1 MAARIH
7 DVIDTFGQQY
17 GADIVCLHRQIP
29 GNPGQRIT
37 HLAVEQ
43 VVSHA
48 WVNLTGEP
56 FRPHH
61 ATTLMAMRRGE
72 PAAIVAAHPRRL
84 LSMIC
89 LTVNQ
94 LIDVPGSRAMLL
106 VHDDIAAQVVYH
118 EVNTFVDKV
127 LDHDIT
133 VAVISD
139 SSGDMPQARLLIV
152 TYEALHRRLLR
163 YHDRTWRPCWE
174 AVRLIGLVDL
184 HMAAGIGMYHIAAL
198 LVRLQRVVNRYA
210 SMQVVQWLATS
221 MPADGLDAVLRSL
234 GVGTWRMIPA
244 DDYPSDAVDVS
255 VWHLPED
262 YLAIAHELAVQIS
275 DAGYTAHLYAREVE
289 QHLLPEADPQQ
300 SITVGTQL
308 TGAQVL
314 IVAGVA
320 DDRWLLAQAL
330 RSGYHA
336 VVVLLGAHPLDSWYS
351 QVPTRLVENL
361 TVDWPLA
368 ALNAYVLTQHLRAA
382 AYEWPL
388 RDEEITA
395 WHASELRERLVER
408 QQLQALPNN
417 QGWVSAGEAD
427 PYDDFHLLSAIGLPV
442 LLRIGEIS
450 LDAPFDP
457 TGFER
462 WLAKG
467 ASVPPWYGGMRVIQ
481 RNEDDGS
488 VVLQPDVAQRRTLPL
503 RSCEVAIRDTKTTH
517 VLSQGVVVTYGRVLV
532 TERIVGMREL
542 RDDTVRDHMF
552 ATPLESRWSA
562 PGWWLDVPQCVDDA
576 ALRIGW
582 SVVLTLPVLSMLKTS
597 AVVPCGDTTFRRLYI
612 IDAQP
617 GGNGAAEWM
626 FAHIEEVLVTAVA
639 IAQTLQADPL
649 LAESCQL
656 DNEWLRRLIGARGIA
671 TPAPSPI
678 LPPIAMPAPRRDAPS
693 TAAIPIPPVRDDDEM
708 YTVIPSAT
716 PGAPSDVTAPQKY
729 PPMGANR
736 NTPVPPRR
744 SWATRP
750 KRTALEP
757 TPSPAPVSQPP
768 APTAPAQS
776 RPNPA
781 STPSSVRPST
791 PATSRPNTSSTPS
804 SVRPSAP
811 VPSRPNTPPAP
822 SSARPSTPVSSRPNT
837 PPAPS
842 SARPSTP
849 TTPPPSASRPPSR
862 ANPPAEATP
871 AAPNVGRIMAN
882 IRKQIQQQ
890 LPTARNAPA
899 AATPVQSRFGDV
911 PRFVAGQRI
920 FCLPYGDGDV
930 IDSEFVDGH
939 EFIRAEFPTYG
950 ELRIDPSVSL
960 VRIIAGQDD
969 QDE

>member
-61 ATTLMAMRRGE
+61 ATALMAMRRGE

-94 LIDVPGSRAMLL
+94 LIDIPGSRAILL
-106 VHDDIAAQVVYH
+106 VHDDVAAQVVCH

-139 SSGDMPQARLLIV
+139 SSGDMAQARLLIV

-163 YHDRTWRPCWE
+163 YHDRMWRPCWE

-244 DDYPSDAVDVS
+244 DDYPNDAVDVS

-262 YLAIAHELAVQIS
+262 YLAVAHELAVQIS
-275 DAGYTAHLYAREVE
+275 DAGYTAHLYARDVE
-289 QHLLPEADPQQ
+289 QHLLPDADPQQ

-314 IVAGVA
+314 IVAGIA

-336 VVVLLGAHPLDSWYS
+336 VVVLLGSHPLDSWYS

-368 ALNAYVLTQHLRAA
+368 ALNAYVLTQHLRTA

-395 WHASELRERLVER
+395 WHASELRDRLVER
-408 QQLQALPNN
+408 QQLRALPNT
-417 QGWVSAGEAD
+417 QGWVSAGEDD

-442 LLRIGEIS
+442 LLRIGDIS

-488 VVLQPDVAQRRTLPL
+488 VVLQPDVPQRRTLPL

-517 VLSQGVVVTYGRVLV
+517 VLTQGAVVTYGRVLV
-532 TERIVGMREL
+532 TERVVGMREL
-542 RDDTVRDHMF
+542 RDDVVRDHMF

-562 PGWWLDVPQCVDDA
+562 PGWWIDVPQCVDEA

-656 DNEWLRRLIGARGIA
+656 DNEWLRRLIGTRGIT
-671 TPAPSPI
+671 TPAPSPA
-678 LPPIAMPAPRRDAPS
+678 LPPLAMPAPRRDVP
-693 TAAIPIPPVRDDDEM
+693 TTVAIPTPPVRDDDEI

-750 KRTALEP
+750 KRTPAEP
-757 TPSPAPVSQPP
+757 TPPAPVVSQPS
-768 APTAPAQS
+768 APTPPVPS
-776 RPNPA
+776 RSNPV

-791 PATSRPNTSSTPS
+791 PAPSRPNPASTPS

-822 SSARPSTPVSSRPNT
+822 SSARPST
-837 PPAPS
+837 
-842 SARPSTP
+842 SA
-849 TTPPPSASRPPSR
+849 TPPPSASRPASR

-871 AAPNVGRIMAN
+871 AAPNVSRIMDN

-890 LPTARNAPA
+890 RPAARNTPAPVA
-899 AATPVQSRFGDV
+899 PVQSRFGDV

-930 IDSEFVDGH
+930 IASEFVDGH

-960 VRIIAGQDD
+960 VRIIAEQDD

>member
-106 VHDDIAAQVVYH
+106 VHDDVAAQVVYH

-198 LVRLQRVVNRYA
+198 LVRVQRVVNRYA

-221 MPADGLDAVLRSL
+221 MPADGLDAVLGSL
-234 GVGTWRMIPA
+234 GVGTWRMIAA
-244 DDYPSDAVDVS
+244 DDYPSDMVDVS

-275 DAGYTAHLYAREVE
+275 DAGYTAHLYARDVE

-351 QVPTRLVENL
+351 QVPTRLIENL

-368 ALNAYVLTQHLRAA
+368 ALNAYVLTQHLRTAA
-382 AYEWPL
+382 HEWPL

-417 QGWVSAGEAD
+417 QGWVSAGEDD

-488 VVLQPDVAQRRTLPL
+488 VVLQPDVPQRRTLPL
-503 RSCEVAIRDTKTTH
+503 RSCEVAIRDTKTTST
-517 VLSQGVVVTYGRVLV
+517 LSQGAVVTYGRVLV

-582 SVVLTLPVLSMLKTS
+582 SVVLTLPVLSILKTS

-639 IAQTLQADPL
+639 ISQTLQADPL

-671 TPAPSPI
+671 TPAPSPT
-678 LPPIAMPAPRRDAPS
+678 LPPIAMPAPRRDAP
-693 TAAIPIPPVRDDDEM
+693 TTVAIPIAPVRDDDEM

-716 PGAPSDVTAPQKY
+716 PGAPSDVTAPQRY

-744 SWATRP
+744 SWATRA
-750 KRTALEP
+750 KRTPAEP
-757 TPSPAPVSQPP
+757 TPPAPAQQPP
-768 APTAPAQS
+768 ALPS
-776 RPNPA
+776 R
-781 STPSSVRPST
+781 ST
-791 PATSRPNTSSTPS
+791 PAAAPS
-804 SVRPSAP
+804 SARPSAAT
-811 VPSRPNTPPAP
+811 PSRSTPAAAP
-822 SSARPSTPVSSRPNT
+822 SSARPSTP
-837 PPAPS
+837 A
-842 SARPSTP
+842 
-849 TTPPPSASRPPSR
+849 TPPPPAASRPPSR

-871 AAPNVGRIMAN
+871 TAPNVGRIMAN

-899 AATPVQSRFGDV
+899 ATAPVQSRFGDV

-930 IDSEFVDGH
+930 IASEFVDGH

-960 VRIIAGQDD
+960 VRIIAEQDD

>member
-17 GADIVCLHRQIP
+17 GADIVCLQRQLA
-29 GNPGQRIT
+29 GSPGQRIT

-94 LIDVPGSRAMLL
+94 LIDIPGSRAMLL
-106 VHDDIAAQVVYH
+106 VHDNVAAQMVYH
-118 EVNTFVDKV
+118 EVQTFVDNV
-127 LDHDIT
+127 VDHDVT
-133 VAVISD
+133 VAVIND
-139 SSGDMPQARLLIV
+139 SSGVIPPARLLIV

-163 YHDRTWRPCWE
+163 YHDRTWRPYWE
-174 AVRLIGLVDL
+174 SVRLIGLVDL

-234 GVGTWRMIPA
+234 GVGTWRVIAA
-244 DDYPSDAVDVS
+244 DDYPSDAVTVS
-255 VWHLPED
+255 VWHVPED
-262 YLAIAHELAVQIS
+262 YLTIAHDLAVQIS
-275 DAGYTAHLYAREVE
+275 NAGYTAHLYAREVE
-289 QHLLPEADPQQ
+289 QHLLPQVDPQQ
-300 SITVGTQL
+300 SISVGPQL
-308 TGAQVL
+308 AAAQVL

-351 QVPTRLVENL
+351 QVPTRLIENL
-361 TVDWPLA
+361 TVEWPLA
-368 ALNAYVLTQHLRAA
+368 ALNAYVLTQHLRTA

-388 RDEEITA
+388 RDEEISA

-417 QGWVSAGEAD
+417 QGWVSAGEDD

-442 LLRIGEIS
+442 LLQIDDIS

-467 ASVPPWYGGMRVIQ
+467 ASVPPWYGGMRVAQ
-481 RNEDDGS
+481 RHEDDGS
-488 VVLQPDVAQRRTLPL
+488 VVLQTDVPQRRTLPL
-503 RSCEVAIRDTKTTH
+503 RACEVAIRDAKTTSA
-517 VLSQGVVVTYGRVLV
+517 LSQGAVVTYGRVLV

-552 ATPLESRWSA
+552 STPLESRWSA
-562 PGWWLDVPQCVDDA
+562 PGWWIDVPQCVGDA

-582 SVVLTLPVLSMLKTS
+582 SVVLTLPVLSMLKIS
-597 AVVPCGDTTFRRLYI
+597 AVVPCGDTTLRRLYI
-612 IDAQP
+612 VDAQP

-649 LAESCQL
+649 LAESSQL
-656 DNEWLRRLIGARGIA
+656 DNEWLRRLMGTRGIA
-671 TPAPSPI
+671 TPAPSAI
-678 LPPIAMPAPRRDAPS
+678 LPPIAMPAPQRDTSATDVDP
-693 TAAIPIPPVRDDDEM
+693 AFFVRDDEEM

-716 PGAPSDVTAPQKY
+716 PSAPSDVTAPQKY
-729 PPMGANR
+729 PPMGATR
-736 NTPVPPRR
+736 NKPMPQRR
-744 SWATRP
+744 SWAARTKRP
-750 KRTALEP
+750 ATAVPPPTAL
-757 TPSPAPVSQPP
+757 
-768 APTAPAQS
+768 PTAPAS
-776 RPNPA
+776 GSVAPSGVPR
-781 STPSSVRPST
+781 STP
-791 PATSRPNTSSTPS
+791 
-804 SVRPSAP
+804 P
-811 VPSRPNTPPAP
+811 V
-822 SSARPSTPVSSRPNT
+822 ARPSTPPPPPASRVTPPVQPPASRPQ
-837 PPAPS
+837 PVAPVPNR
-842 SARPSTP
+842 AAPRASTP
-849 TTPPPSASRPPSR
+849 TDGA
-862 ANPPAEATP
+862 P
-871 AAPNVGRIMAN
+871 AAPNVNRIMAN

-890 LPTARNAPA
+890 RPTAQEPSAPA
-899 AATPVQSRFGDV
+899 TPRQSRFGDV
-911 PRFVAGQRI
+911 ARFAVGQRI
-920 FCLPYGDGDV
+920 FCLPYGDGEV
-930 IDSEFVDGH
+930 LASEFVDGH
-939 EFIRAEFPTYG
+939 EYIRAEFPTYG

-960 VRIIAGQDD
+960 VRIITEPDN

>member
-118 EVNTFVDKV
+118 EVNTFVDNV

-262 YLAIAHELAVQIS
+262 YLAIAHDLAVQIS
-275 DAGYTAHLYAREVE
+275 DAGYTAHLYARDVE
-289 QHLLPEADPQQ
+289 QHLLPETDPQQ

-336 VVVLLGAHPLDSWYS
+336 VVVLLGSHPLDSWYS

-417 QGWVSAGEAD
+417 QGWVSAGEDD

-442 LLRIGEIS
+442 LLQIGEIS

-517 VLSQGVVVTYGRVLV
+517 TLSQGAVVTYGRVLV

-542 RDDTVRDHMF
+542 RDDTVRDHLF

-671 TPAPSPI
+671 TPAPSPT
-678 LPPIAMPAPRRDAPS
+678 LPPIAMPAPRRDEPS

-729 PPMGANR
+729 PPMGGNR

-750 KRTALEP
+750 KRTAPEP
-757 TPSPAPVSQPP
+757 TPPAPAP
-768 APTAPAQS
+768 APTTPAPS

-804 SVRPSAP
+804 SVRPS
-811 VPSRPNTPPAP
+811 
-822 SSARPSTPVSSRPNT
+822 TPVSSRPNT

-842 SARPSTP
+842 SVRPSTSVPSRPNTPPAPSSVRPSTP
-849 TTPPPSASRPPSR
+849 ATPPPSASRPPSR

-871 AAPNVGRIMAN
+871 AAPNVSRIMAN

-899 AATPVQSRFGDV
+899 ATTPVQSRFGDV

-939 EFIRAEFPTYG
+939 EYIRAEFPTYG

-960 VRIIAGQDD
+960 VRIIAEQDD

>member
-1 MAARIH
+1 MVARIH

-29 GNPGQRIT
+29 AQLGQRIT

-43 VVSHA
+43 AVSHA
-48 WVNLTGEP
+48 WITVTGES

-94 LIDVPGSRAMLL
+94 LIDMPGSRAILL
-106 VHDDIAAQVVYH
+106 VHDDAAAQALCH
-118 EVNTFVDKV
+118 EVNTFVDTV
-127 LDHDIT
+127 IDHDIS
-133 VAVISD
+133 VGVVSD
-139 SSGDMPQARLLIV
+139 SSSDTAQARLLIV

-174 AVRLIGLVDL
+174 SVRLVGLVDL

-198 LVRLQRVVNRYA
+198 LVRLQRVVNHYA
-210 SMQVVQWLATS
+210 NMQVVQWLATS
-221 MPADGLDAVLRSL
+221 VPADGLDAVLRSL
-234 GVGTWRMIPA
+234 GVGDWRVIPA
-244 DDYPSDAVDVS
+244 DDYPNDAVEVS

-262 YLAIAHELAVQIS
+262 YLTVAYDLAVHIS
-275 DAGYTAHLYAREVE
+275 NAGYTAHVYARDVE
-289 QHLLPEADPQQ
+289 QHLLPELDPHY
-300 SITVGTQL
+300 SITVGTKM
-308 TGAQVL
+308 TNAQML

-320 DDRWLLAQAL
+320 DDRWLIAQAL

-336 VVVLLGAHPLDSWYS
+336 VVILLGAHPLDSWYS
-351 QVPTRLVENL
+351 QVPTRLIENL

-368 ALNAYVLTQHLRAA
+368 ALNAYVLTQHLRTA
-382 AYEWPL
+382 AYELPL

-408 QQLQALPNN
+408 QQLQALPN
-417 QGWVSAGEAD
+417 QHGWVSVGEAD

-442 LLRIGEIS
+442 LLRIDDIS

-467 ASVPPWYGGMRVIQ
+467 ATVPPWYGGMCVSQ

-488 VVLQPDVAQRRTLPL
+488 VVLQPDAPQRRTLPL
-503 RSCEVAIRDTKTTH
+503 RACEVAIRDTKTTH
-517 VLSQGVVVTYGRVLV
+517 KLNHGGIVTYGRVLV

-542 RDDTVRDHMF
+542 HNDVVHDNMF

-582 SVVLTLPVLSMLKTS
+582 SIVLTLPVLSMLKTS

-612 IDAQP
+612 IDSQP

-626 FAHIEEVLVTAVA
+626 FAHLEEVLVTAVA
-639 IAQTLQADPL
+639 IAQTLQSDPL

-656 DNEWLRRLIGARGIA
+656 DNEWLRRLIGTRGVA
-671 TPAPSPI
+671 TPALSAT
-678 LPPIAMPAPRRDAPS
+678 LPAFAMPAPRRDGPTVAPI
-693 TAAIPIPPVRDDDEM
+693 APVVRNDNQM
-708 YTVIPSAT
+708 HLVIPSAPPET
-716 PGAPSDVTAPQKY
+716 PSDITTPQKY
-729 PPMGANR
+729 PVVGANR
-736 NTPVPPRR
+736 NPPVPPRR
-744 SWATRP
+744 SWGMRA
-750 KRTALEP
+750 KRTPPVDTNPVTPARQP
-757 TPSPAPVSQPP
+757 TTPP
-768 APTAPAQS
+768 ATPPVHPSDTSAP
-776 RPNPA
+776 
-781 STPSSVRPST
+781 PSGVRPST
-791 PATSRPNTSSTPS
+791 PAPSPVRQPVSRPNTST
-804 SVRPSAP
+804 
-811 VPSRPNTPPAP
+811 
-822 SSARPSTPVSSRPNT
+822 
-837 PPAPS
+837 
-842 SARPSTP
+842 
-849 TTPPPSASRPPSR
+849 
-862 ANPPAEATP
+862 EATP
-871 AAPNVGRIMAN
+871 AAPNVNRIMAN

-890 LPTARNAPA
+890 RPTPHPAPA
-899 AATPVQSRFGDV
+899 ATAPAQSRFGDV
-911 PRFVAGQRI
+911 PRFGAGQRI
-920 FCLPYGDGDV
+920 FCLPYGNGTV
-930 IDSEFVDGH
+930 ITSEFVDGH
-939 EFIRAEFPTYG
+939 EFIRATFPTYG

-960 VRIIAGQDD
+960 VRIIAENDAQAE
-969 QDE
+969 QS